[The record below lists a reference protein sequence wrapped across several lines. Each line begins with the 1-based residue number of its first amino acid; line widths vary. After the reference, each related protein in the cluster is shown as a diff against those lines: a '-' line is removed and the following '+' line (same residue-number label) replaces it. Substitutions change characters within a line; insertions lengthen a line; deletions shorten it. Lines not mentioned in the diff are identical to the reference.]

1 MVIGTRRPRLR
12 AVTAIVGD
20 GDIYVDDVGNQRIQK
35 FAP

>member
-1 MVIGTRRPRLR
+1 
-12 AVTAIVGD
+12 VTAIVGD